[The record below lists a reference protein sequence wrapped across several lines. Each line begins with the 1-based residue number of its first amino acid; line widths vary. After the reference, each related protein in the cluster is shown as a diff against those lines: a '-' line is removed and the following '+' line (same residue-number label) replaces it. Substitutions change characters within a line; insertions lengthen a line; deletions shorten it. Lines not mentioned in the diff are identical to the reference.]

1 MRRYAL
7 LVTVV
12 LVFATAP
19 QAALACS
26 CAPFTKAQHGE
37 NAEVVFTGVA
47 TSIRWIYGL
56 RQACSPS
63 SADAVSIVFTVET
76 VYKGEAPKNA
86 TVSTVAGGASCGY
99 TFETGRRYTVF
110 ASRQDGRLETN
121 LCRGNVEGPI
131 APAEYGLAPGR
142 PPGG

>member
-7 LVTVV
+7 LAVVV
-12 LVFATAP
+12 LLFATAP

-26 CAPFTKAQHGE
+26 CAQFTKAQHGE

-47 TSIRWIYGL
+47 TGIRWIYGL

-76 VYKGEAPKNA
+76 VYKGEVPKDA

-99 TFETGRRYTVF
+99 TFEAGKRYTVF
-110 ASRQDGRLETN
+110 ASRLNGRLETG
-121 LCRGNVEGPI
+121 LCRGNVEGAI
-131 APAEYGLAPGR
+131 APGEYGLAQGR
-142 PPGG
+142 AP